1 LIDDLFSELDETH
14 EMLLL
19 NEISNKQ
26 VIITSI
32 KNIFNNDI

>member
-1 LIDDLFSELDETH
+1 
-14 EMLLL
+14 MLLL

-32 KNIFNNDI
+32 KNIFNNDIWDFTINL